1 MRRINEKGKV
11 SFEEAFHDYCR
22 GILSYGGRSTRS
34 GYWWGQ
40 VVCLIFALALY
51 TIFYGSLESSMAS
64 GHQSIIAVG
73 SLVVSVGGL
82 LLYIAEYAILARRLR
97 DIGFQTFPV
106 VVWIIL
112 RWMAALMVKLFGM
125 PFGIILLAVLA
136 IQLVLCCLPTDYFAR
151 QKASWITRAKENE
164 DLQGSDKMTKTAAV
178 MIAPGCEEIEAL
190 TPVDALRRLGVK
202 VDMVGLESIDVMGAH
217 GIKLTCDKVMDESLL
232 DYDIVI
238 FPGGS
243 KGADNLRG
251 SDQLMDL
258 IQQRHAAGKWNAAM
272 CSGPVA
278 FARYGL
284 LDNCTYTCFPGV
296 EKQFENDIK
305 NATHSDEIVVVD
317 EAGKIIT
324 SRGPAT
330 AMAYAFKIAEILG
343 VDPAPQEE
351 AMLYNYLRDEMR
363 K

>member
-1 MRRINEKGKV
+1 MRRINEQGKV

-40 VVCLIFALALY
+40 VVCLIFVLALC

-64 GHQSIIAVG
+64 GHQSIIMVG
-73 SLVVSVGGL
+73 SLIVSVVSL
-82 LLYIAEYAILARRLR
+82 LLYIAEYAVLARRLR

-112 RWMAALMVKLFGM
+112 RWMAALMVKLFGAQ
-125 PFGIILLAVLA
+125 FGVILLAVLA
-136 IQLVLCCLPTDYFAR
+136 VQLTLCCLPTDYFIR
-151 QKASWITRAKENE
+151 QKANLITRTTKNE
-164 DLQGSDKMTKTAAV
+164 DLQGSEKMTKTAAV

-190 TPVDALRRLGVK
+190 TPVDALRRLGVE
-202 VDMVGLESIDVMGAH
+202 VDMVGLDNTDVMGAH
-217 GIKLTCDKVMDESLL
+217 GIKLTCNKVMDKSLL

-243 KGADNLRG
+243 KGADNLRN

-258 IQQRHAAGKWNAAM
+258 ILQRRSAGKWNAAM

-305 NATHSDEIVVVD
+305 NATHSDDIVVVD
-317 EAGKIIT
+317 ETGKIIT

-330 AMAYAFKIAEILG
+330 AMAYAFRIAEILG
-343 VDPAPQEE
+343 VDPAPQEK

>member
-22 GILSYGGRSTRS
+22 GILSYGGRSTRA

-40 VVCLIFALALY
+40 VVCLIFIGALC

-64 GHQSIIAVG
+64 GHQSIIMVG
-73 SLVVSVGGL
+73 SLIVSVGGM

-112 RWMAALMVKLFGM
+112 RWMAALMVKLFGSA
-125 PFGIILLAVLA
+125 FGIVLLTVLAV
-136 IQLVLCCLPTDYFAR
+136 QLVLCCLPTDYFAR

-232 DYDIVI
+232 DYD
-238 FPGGS
+238 G
-243 KGADNLRG
+243 
-251 SDQLMDL
+251 Q
-258 IQQRHAAGKWNAAM
+258 
-272 CSGPVA
+272 CS
-278 FARYGL
+278 
-284 LDNCTYTCFPGV
+284 
-296 EKQFENDIK
+296 
-305 NATHSDEIVVVD
+305 
-317 EAGKIIT
+317 
-324 SRGPAT
+324 
-330 AMAYAFKIAEILG
+330 
-343 VDPAPQEE
+343 
-351 AMLYNYLRDEMR
+351 
-363 K
+363 